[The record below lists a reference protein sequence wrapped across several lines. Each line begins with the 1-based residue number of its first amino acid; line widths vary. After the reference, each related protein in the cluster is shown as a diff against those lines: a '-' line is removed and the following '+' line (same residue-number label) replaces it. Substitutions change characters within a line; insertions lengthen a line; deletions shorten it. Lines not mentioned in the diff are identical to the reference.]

1 MYPKMV
7 GGLKKCDYYRLEL
20 VPNENGNDDFSLVFI
35 RFSFFLFFFI
45 SVVAR
50 LCSILIKLFKKVV
63 DHMFVGLS

>member
-1 MYPKMV
+1 MYSKMV
-7 GGLKKCDYYRLEL
+7 GGWKKCDYYRLEL
-20 VPNENGNDDFSLVFI
+20 VPNENGTVDFSLVIF

-45 SVVAR
+45 SVAR